1 MTIAGKVAIVTLAA
15 VALVAGGVLAFDI
28 WKLESTAHKQMEEVL
43 IGGTV
48 KLFAE
53 PTGPFDQSPATAPG
67 YSPKMQDV
75 PG

>member
-1 MTIAGKVAIVTLAA
+1 
-15 VALVAGGVLAFDI
+15 VLAFDI
-28 WKLESTAHKQMEEVL
+28 WELESTAHKQMEEVL

-67 YSPKMQDV
+67 YTPKMQDV